1 MELNEIYEIGMNTH
15 KIYDK
20 SIEDY
25 DFEEELASTEMLNT
39 LEDLYSMEV
48 MEKIHQKNTSDLLKM
63 CNRISNDFANR
74 IGNKSV
80 SKSIENYCQRY
91 SMEAENDQ
99 QNNNTQPNN
108 QNTPDN
114 NTNNQPNQNNNNPNN
129 QQDDNNKEGFMKR
142 MVEILKKLGNAIVNF
157 VQTIFK
163 KIQDFLFDHF
173 NKTPPKDVSTDAIRK
188 VLPKD
193 EKLLFIIKTS
203 DNFGNIGKEEE
214 GVVVKFIEFVTQN
227 KEHPE
232 KIKDSDLYKQ
242 FIGVANKLYG
252 NLDEKISDE
261 KVVQILDKFTGN
273 KLGSIKES
281 GVIEFASK
289 ASNLTN
295 ASETIK
301 KAKELIN
308 STQNINRKM
317 PVIINVGGVIKP
329 ELKETLN
336 YFKEV
341 LKFIQNDLRCINEYI
356 KAFRNSYRLNVEAQK
371 AMNDNNSNNNENQTN
386 NTEQQN
392 NEKKIKNV

>member
-1 MELNEIYEIGMNTH
+1 MELNEIYGLGINTH
-15 KIYDK
+15 KIHDK

-25 DFEEELASTEMLNT
+25 DFEEELASTEMLNA

-74 IGNKSV
+74 IDNENV
-80 SKSIENYCQRY
+80 SKSIESYCQRY

-99 QNNNTQPNN
+99 QNNTQ
-108 QNTPDN
+108 QNAQNN
-114 NTNNQPNQNNNNPNN
+114 NTNNQPNQNSNNPNN
-129 QQDDNNKEGFMKR
+129 QQNDNKKQEFMKK
-142 MVEILKKLGNAIVNF
+142 MIEILKKLGNAIVNF

-173 NKTPPKDVSTDAIRK
+173 NKIPPKDVSTDAIRK

-193 EKLLFIIKTS
+193 EKLLFIIKNAG
-203 DNFGNIGKEEE
+203 NFGSIG
-214 GVVVKFIEFVTQN
+214 GIDVIVKFTDFASQN

-261 KVVQILDKFTGN
+261 KVIQILDKFTGN

-289 ASNLTN
+289 ASNLAN

-301 KAKELIN
+301 KEKELVN
-308 STQNINRKM
+308 SIQNINRKM
-317 PVIINVGGVIKP
+317 SVIVNVGGIIKP
-329 ELKETLN
+329 ETKETLN
-336 YFKEV
+336 SFKEV
-341 LKFIQNDLRCINEYI
+341 LKFVQNDLRCINEYI

-371 AMNDNNSNNNENQTN
+371 AMNNNSNNNENQNN
-386 NTEQQN
+386 NTEQTPIEN
-392 NEKKIKNV
+392 K

>member
-1 MELNEIYEIGMNTH
+1 MELNEIYGLGINTH
-15 KIYDK
+15 KIHDK

-25 DFEEELASTEMLNT
+25 DFEEELASTEILNT

-63 CNRISNDFANR
+63 CNRISNDFANK
-74 IGNKSV
+74 IGNESV
-80 SKSIENYCQRY
+80 SKSIERYCQKY

-99 QNNNTQPNN
+99 QNNTQQNTQN
-108 QNTPDN
+108 N

-129 QQDDNNKEGFMKR
+129 QQNDNKKQEFMKK

-193 EKLLFIIKTS
+193 EKILFIIKNS
-203 DNFGNIGKEEE
+203 GNFSSIGKEEE
-214 GVVVKFIEFVTQN
+214 GVVAKFIDFITQN

-232 KIKDSDLYKQ
+232 KIKDSDSYKQ

-281 GVIEFASK
+281 GIIEFASK

-301 KAKELIN
+301 KTKELVN

-317 PVIINVGGVIKP
+317 SVIINVGGVIKP

-336 YFKEV
+336 YFKET
-341 LKFIQNDLRCINEYI
+341 LKFVQNDLRCINEYI

-371 AMNDNNSNNNENQTN
+371 AMNDNSNNNENQNN
-386 NTEQQN
+386 NTKQTPIEN
-392 NEKKIKNV
+392 K

>member
-1 MELNEIYEIGMNTH
+1 MELNEIYGLGINTH
-15 KIYDK
+15 KIYNK

-74 IGNKSV
+74 IGNESI
-80 SKSIENYCQRY
+80 SKSIESYCQKY

-99 QNNNTQPNN
+99 QNNTQPNN
-108 QNTPDN
+108 NTPN
-114 NTNNQPNQNNNNPNN
+114 NTNNQPNQNSNNPNN
-129 QQDDNNKEGFMKR
+129 QQNDNKKQEFMKK

-173 NKTPPKDVSTDAIRK
+173 NKTPPKDVSTNAIRK

-193 EKLLFIIKTS
+193 EKLLFIIKNS
-203 DNFGNIGKEEE
+203 GGFRDIGVIDEVSKFAEFGA
-214 GVVVKFIEFVTQN
+214 QN
-227 KEHPE
+227 KDHPE
-232 KIKDSDLYKQ
+232 KIKDSNEYKA
-242 FIGVANKLYG
+242 FLAKANKLFG

-261 KVVQILDKFTGN
+261 KVIQILDKFTGN
-273 KLGSIKES
+273 KLGTIKDS

-289 ASNLTN
+289 ASNLEN

-301 KAKELIN
+301 KHKELVNGCTKIN
-308 STQNINRKM
+308 KIM
-317 PVIINVGGVIKP
+317 GVVINVGGAVHKDQ
-329 ELKETLN
+329 KETLN
-336 YFKEV
+336 CFKDV
-341 LKFIQNDLRCINEYI
+341 CKYIQNDLRCINEYI

-371 AMNDNNSNNNENQTN
+371 AMNNNSNNNENPN
-386 NTEQQN
+386 A
-392 NEKKIKNV
+392 NEEKPIENK

>member
-1 MELNEIYEIGMNTH
+1 MKLNEIYGLGINTH
-15 KIYDK
+15 EIHDK

-39 LEDLYSMEV
+39 LEDLYSIEV

-63 CNRISNDFANR
+63 CNRISSDFANK
-74 IGNKSV
+74 ISNETV
-80 SKSIENYCQRY
+80 SKSIESYCQRY

-99 QNNNTQPNN
+99 QNNTQ
-108 QNTPDN
+108 QNTPN
-114 NTNNQPNQNNNNPNN
+114 NTNNQLNQNSNNPNN
-129 QQDDNNKEGFMKR
+129 QQNDNKKQEFMKK
-142 MVEILKKLGNAIVNF
+142 MVEILKKLGNTIVNF

-173 NKTPPKDVSTDAIRK
+173 NKIPPKDVSTDFIRK

-193 EKLLFIIKTS
+193 EKLLFIVKNS
-203 DNFGNIGKEEE
+203 GNFGSIGKEEE
-214 GVVVKFIEFVTQN
+214 SVVAKFIDFVTQN

-273 KLGSIKES
+273 KLGTIKES

-289 ASNLTN
+289 ADNLTN

-301 KAKELIN
+301 KSKELVN

-317 PVIINVGGVIKP
+317 SVIINVGGVIKP

-336 YFKEV
+336 YFKEI
-341 LKFIQNDLRCINEYI
+341 LKFVQNDLRCINEYI

-371 AMNDNNSNNNENQTN
+371 AMNNNSNNNENQNTN
-386 NTEQQN
+386 E
-392 NEKKIKNV
+392 EKPIENK

>member
-1 MELNEIYEIGMNTH
+1 MELNEIYGLGINTH
-15 KIYDK
+15 KIHDK

-25 DFEEELASTEMLNT
+25 DFEEELASTEMLNA

-74 IGNKSV
+74 IDNENV
-80 SKSIENYCQRY
+80 SKSIESYCQRY

-99 QNNNTQPNN
+99 QNNTQQNTQN
-108 QNTPDN
+108 N
-114 NTNNQPNQNNNNPNN
+114 NTNQNSNNPNN
-129 QQDDNNKEGFMKR
+129 QQNDNKKQEFMKK
-142 MVEILKKLGNAIVNF
+142 MIEILKKLGNAIVNF

-173 NKTPPKDVSTDAIRK
+173 NKIPPKDVSTDAIRK

-193 EKLLFIIKTS
+193 EKLLFIIKNS
-203 DNFGNIGKEEE
+203 GNFGSISKEEE

-232 KIKDSDLYKQ
+232 KIKDSDSYKQ

-252 NLDEKISDE
+252 NLNEKISDE
-261 KVVQILDKFTGN
+261 KVIQILDKFTGN

-289 ASNLTN
+289 AGNLTN

-301 KAKELIN
+301 KAKELVN

-317 PVIINVGGVIKP
+317 SVIINVGGVIKP
-329 ELKETLN
+329 KLKETLN
-336 YFKEV
+336 YFKEI
-341 LKFIQNDLRCINEYI
+341 LKFVQNDLRCINEYI

-371 AMNDNNSNNNENQTN
+371 AMNDNSNNQSDQNN
-386 NTEQQN
+386 NTEQTPIEN
-392 NEKKIKNV
+392 K

>member
-1 MELNEIYEIGMNTH
+1 MELNEIYGLGINTH
-15 KIYDK
+15 KIHDK

-63 CNRISNDFANR
+63 CNRISNDFANK
-74 IGNKSV
+74 INNESV
-80 SKSIENYCQRY
+80 SKSIESYCQKY

-99 QNNNTQPNN
+99 QNNTQQNTQN
-108 QNTPDN
+108 N
-114 NTNNQPNQNNNNPNN
+114 NTNNNTNDQPNQNSNNPNN
-129 QQDDNNKEGFMKR
+129 QQNDNKKQEFMKK

-193 EKLLFIIKTS
+193 EKLLFIIKNS
-203 DNFGNIGKEEE
+203 GNFGSIGKEEE
-214 GVVVKFIEFVTQN
+214 GVVAKFIDFVTQN

-242 FIGVANKLYG
+242 FIGIANKLYES
-252 NLDEKISDE
+252 LDEKISDE
-261 KVVQILDKFTGN
+261 KVIQILDKFTGN
-273 KLGSIKES
+273 KLGTIKES

-289 ASNLTN
+289 ADNLTN

-301 KAKELIN
+301 KAKELVN

-317 PVIINVGGVIKP
+317 SVIINVGGIIKP
-329 ELKETLN
+329 KLKETLN
-336 YFKEV
+336 YFKEI
-341 LKFIQNDLRCINEYI
+341 LKFVQNDLRCINEYI

-371 AMNDNNSNNNENQTN
+371 AMNDNSNNQPNQNN
-386 NTEQQN
+386 NTEQTPIEN
-392 NEKKIKNV
+392 K

>member
-1 MELNEIYEIGMNTH
+1 MELNEIYGLGINTH
-15 KIYDK
+15 EIHDK

-74 IGNKSV
+74 IGNETI
-80 SKSIENYCQRY
+80 SKSIESYCQRY

-108 QNTPDN
+108 Q
-114 NTNNQPNQNNNNPNN
+114 PNQNNNNPNN
-129 QQDDNNKEGFMKR
+129 QQNDNNKEGFMKR
-142 MVEILKKLGNAIVNF
+142 MVEILKKLGNAIVSF

-193 EKLLFIIKTS
+193 EKLLFIIKDS
-203 DNFGNIGKEEE
+203 GNFGNIGKEEK

-261 KVVQILDKFTGN
+261 KVIQILDKFTGN
-273 KLGSIKES
+273 KLGTIKES

-289 ASNLTN
+289 AGNLTN

-301 KAKELIN
+301 KTKELVN

-317 PVIINVGGVIKP
+317 SVIINVGRVIKP
-329 ELKETLN
+329 ELKEALN
-336 YFKEV
+336 HFKEI
-341 LKFIQNDLRCINEYI
+341 LKFVQNDLRCINEYI

-371 AMNDNNSNNNENQTN
+371 AMNDNSNNNENQNN
-386 NTEQQN
+386 NTEQKPIENQ
-392 NEKKIKNV
+392 

>member
-1 MELNEIYEIGMNTH
+1 MELNEIYGLGINTH
-15 KIYDK
+15 KIYNK

-63 CNRISNDFANR
+63 CNRISNDFANK
-74 IGNKSV
+74 ISNESV
-80 SKSIENYCQRY
+80 SKSIESYCQKY

-99 QNNNTQPNN
+99 QNN
-108 QNTPDN
+108 TPN
-114 NTNNQPNQNNNNPNN
+114 NTNNQPNQNSNNPNN
-129 QQDDNNKEGFMKR
+129 QQNDNKKQEFMKK

-193 EKLLFIIKTS
+193 EKLLFIIKNSGTFNS
-203 DNFGNIGKEEE
+203 IGKEES
-214 GVVVKFIEFVTQN
+214 GVVAKFIDFATQN

-289 ASNLTN
+289 AGNLTN

-317 PVIINVGGVIKP
+317 SVIINVGGVIKP

-336 YFKEV
+336 CFKDV
-341 LKFIQNDLRCINEYI
+341 CKYIQNDLRCINEYI

-371 AMNDNNSNNNENQTN
+371 AMNNNSNNNENPN
-386 NTEQQN
+386 A
-392 NEKKIKNV
+392 NEEKPIENK

>member
-1 MELNEIYEIGMNTH
+1 MELNEIYGLGINTH
-15 KIYDK
+15 KIYNK

-74 IGNKSV
+74 IGNESI
-80 SKSIENYCQRY
+80 SKSIESYCQKY

-99 QNNNTQPNN
+99 QNNTQPNN
-108 QNTPDN
+108 NTPN
-114 NTNNQPNQNNNNPNN
+114 NTNNQPNQNSNNPNN
-129 QQDDNNKEGFMKR
+129 QQNDNKKQEFMKK

-193 EKLLFIIKTS
+193 EKLLFIIKNS
-203 DNFGNIGKEEE
+203 GGLRDIGVIDEVSKFAEFGA
-214 GVVVKFIEFVTQN
+214 QN
-227 KEHPE
+227 KDHPE
-232 KIKDSDLYKQ
+232 KIKDSNEYKA
-242 FIGVANKLYG
+242 FLAKANKLFG

-261 KVVQILDKFTGN
+261 KVIQILDKFTGN
-273 KLGSIKES
+273 KLGTIKDS

-289 ASNLTN
+289 ASNLAN

-301 KAKELIN
+301 KHKELVNGCTKIN
-308 STQNINRKM
+308 KIM
-317 PVIINVGGVIKP
+317 GVVINVGGAVHKDQ
-329 ELKETLN
+329 KETLN
-336 YFKEV
+336 CFKDV
-341 LKFIQNDLRCINEYI
+341 CKYIQNDLRCINEYI

-371 AMNDNNSNNNENQTN
+371 AMNNNSNNNENPN
-386 NTEQQN
+386 A
-392 NEKKIKNV
+392 NEEKPIENK

>member
-20 SIEDY
+20 SVEDY
-25 DFEEELASTEMLNT
+25 DFEEELASTEMLNS
-39 LEDLYSMEV
+39 LEDLYSIEV

-63 CNRISNDFANR
+63 CNRISSDFANK
-74 IGNKSV
+74 ISNETV
-80 SKSIENYCQRY
+80 SKSIESYCQKY

-99 QNNNTQPNN
+99 QNNQNTQN
-108 QNTPDN
+108 D
-114 NTNNQPNQNNNNPNN
+114 NTNNQPNQNSNNPNN
-129 QQDDNNKEGFMKR
+129 QQNDNKKQEFMKK
-142 MVEILKKLGNAIVNF
+142 MVEILKKLGNTIVNF

-193 EKLLFIIKTS
+193 EKLLFIIKNAG
-203 DNFGNIGKEEE
+203 NFGNIGKEEE
-214 GVVVKFIEFVTQN
+214 GVVVKFIDFVTQN
-227 KEHPE
+227 REHPE

-252 NLDEKISDE
+252 NLDEKLSDE
-261 KVVQILDKFTGN
+261 KVIQILDKFTGN
-273 KLGSIKES
+273 KLGTIKDS

-289 ASNLTN
+289 AGNLIN

-301 KAKELIN
+301 KTKELVN

-317 PVIINVGGVIKP
+317 SVITNVGGVIKP
-329 ELKETLN
+329 ELKEALN
-336 YFKEV
+336 YFKEI
-341 LKFIQNDLRCINEYI
+341 LKFVQNDLRCINEYI

-371 AMNDNNSNNNENQTN
+371 AMNDNSNNNENPN
-386 NTEQQN
+386 V
-392 NEKKIKNV
+392 NEEKPIENK

>member
-1 MELNEIYEIGMNTH
+1 MELNEIYGLGINTH
-15 KIYDK
+15 KIHDK

-25 DFEEELASTEMLNT
+25 DFEEELASTEMLNA

-74 IGNKSV
+74 IDNENV
-80 SKSIENYCQRY
+80 SKSIESYCQRY

-99 QNNNTQPNN
+99 QNNTQ
-108 QNTPDN
+108 QNAQNN
-114 NTNNQPNQNNNNPNN
+114 NTNQNSNNPNN
-129 QQDDNNKEGFMKR
+129 QQNDNKKQEFMKK
-142 MVEILKKLGNAIVNF
+142 MIEILKKLGNAIVNF

-173 NKTPPKDVSTDAIRK
+173 NKIPPKDVSTDAIKK

-193 EKLLFIIKTS
+193 EKLLFIIKNAG
-203 DNFGNIGKEEE
+203 NFGSIGKEEE
-214 GVVVKFIEFVTQN
+214 GVVAKFIEFVAQN

-232 KIKDSDLYKQ
+232 KIKDSDSYKQ

-261 KVVQILDKFTGN
+261 KVIQILDKFTGN

-289 ASNLTN
+289 AGNLTN

-301 KAKELIN
+301 KAKELVN

-317 PVIINVGGVIKP
+317 SVIINVGGVIKP
-329 ELKETLN
+329 KLKETLN
-336 YFKEV
+336 YFKEI
-341 LKFIQNDLRCINEYI
+341 LKFVQNDLRCINEYI

-371 AMNDNNSNNNENQTN
+371 AMNDNSNNQSDQNN
-386 NTEQQN
+386 NTEQTPIEN
-392 NEKKIKNV
+392 K

>member
-1 MELNEIYEIGMNTH
+1 MELNEIYGLGINTH
-15 KIYDK
+15 KIYNK

-63 CNRISNDFANR
+63 CNRISNDFANK
-74 IGNKSV
+74 ISNESV
-80 SKSIENYCQRY
+80 SKSIESYCKRY

-99 QNNNTQPNN
+99 QNNTQ
-108 QNTPDN
+108 QNTPN
-114 NTNNQPNQNNNNPNN
+114 NTNNQPNQNSNNPNN
-129 QQDDNNKEGFMKR
+129 QQNDNKKQEFMKK
-142 MVEILKKLGNAIVNF
+142 MVEILKKLGNTIVNF

-173 NKTPPKDVSTDAIRK
+173 NKIPPKDVSTDFIRK

-193 EKLLFIIKTS
+193 EKLLFIVKNS
-203 DNFGNIGKEEE
+203 GNFGSIGKEEE
-214 GVVVKFIEFVTQN
+214 GIVVKFIEFVTQN

-252 NLDEKISDE
+252 NLDERISDE
-261 KVVQILDKFTGN
+261 KVIQILDKFTGN
-273 KLGSIKES
+273 KLGTIKDS

-289 ASNLTN
+289 AGNLTN

-301 KAKELIN
+301 KAKELVN

-317 PVIINVGGVIKP
+317 SVITNVGGVIKP

-336 YFKEV
+336 YFKEI
-341 LKFIQNDLRCINEYI
+341 LKFVQNDLRCINEYI
-356 KAFRNSYRLNVEAQK
+356 KAFRNSYRLNIEAQK
-371 AMNDNNSNNNENQTN
+371 AMNNNSNNNENPN
-386 NTEQQN
+386 A
-392 NEKKIKNV
+392 NEEKPIENK

>member
-1 MELNEIYEIGMNTH
+1 MELNEIYKIGMNTH

-25 DFEEELASTEMLNT
+25 DFEEELASTEMLNS

-74 IGNKSV
+74 IGNESI
-80 SKSIENYCQRY
+80 SKSIESYCQKY

-99 QNNNTQPNN
+99 QNNTQPNN
-108 QNTPDN
+108 NTPN
-114 NTNNQPNQNNNNPNN
+114 NTNNQPNQNSNNPNN
-129 QQDDNNKEGFMKR
+129 QQNDNKKQEFMKK

-157 VQTIFK
+157 VQTICK

-193 EKLLFIIKTS
+193 EKLLFIIKNS
-203 DNFGNIGKEEE
+203 GGLRDIGVIDEVSKFAEFGA
-214 GVVVKFIEFVTQN
+214 QN
-227 KEHPE
+227 KDHPE
-232 KIKDSDLYKQ
+232 KIKDSNEYKA
-242 FIGVANKLYG
+242 FLAKANKLFG

-261 KVVQILDKFTGN
+261 KVIQILDKFTGN
-273 KLGSIKES
+273 KLGTIKDS

-289 ASNLTN
+289 ASNLEN

-301 KAKELIN
+301 KHKELVNGCTKIN
-308 STQNINRKM
+308 KIM
-317 PVIINVGGVIKP
+317 GVVINVGGVVHKDQ
-329 ELKETLN
+329 KETLN
-336 YFKEV
+336 CFKDV
-341 LKFIQNDLRCINEYI
+341 CKYIQNDLRCINEYI

-371 AMNDNNSNNNENQTN
+371 AMNNNSNNNKN
-386 NTEQQN
+386 QN
-392 NEKKIKNV
+392 NNKEQTPIENK

>member
-1 MELNEIYEIGMNTH
+1 MELNEIYGLGINTH
-15 KIYDK
+15 KIYNK

-74 IGNKSV
+74 IGNESI
-80 SKSIENYCQRY
+80 SKSIESYCQKY

-99 QNNNTQPNN
+99 QNNTQPNN
-108 QNTPDN
+108 NTPN
-114 NTNNQPNQNNNNPNN
+114 NTNNQPNQNSNNPNN
-129 QQDDNNKEGFMKR
+129 QQNDNKKQEFMKK

-193 EKLLFIIKTS
+193 EKLLFIIKNS
-203 DNFGNIGKEEE
+203 GGLRDIGVIDEVSKFAEFGA
-214 GVVVKFIEFVTQN
+214 QN
-227 KEHPE
+227 KDHPE
-232 KIKDSDLYKQ
+232 KIKDSNEYKA
-242 FIGVANKLYG
+242 FLAKANKLFG

-261 KVVQILDKFTGN
+261 KVIQILDKFTGN
-273 KLGSIKES
+273 KLGTIKDS

-289 ASNLTN
+289 ASNLAN

-301 KAKELIN
+301 KHKNLVN
-308 STQNINRKM
+308 DCTKINRM
-317 PVIINVGGVIKP
+317 MGTVINVGGVVHKDQ
-329 ELKETLN
+329 KETLN
-336 YFKEV
+336 CFKDV
-341 LKFIQNDLRCINEYI
+341 CKYIQNDLRCINEYI

-371 AMNDNNSNNNENQTN
+371 AMNNNSNNNENPN
-386 NTEQQN
+386 A
-392 NEKKIKNV
+392 NEEKPIENK

>member
-25 DFEEELASTEMLNT
+25 DFEEELASTEMLNS

-63 CNRISNDFANR
+63 CNRISNDFANK
-74 IGNKSV
+74 ISNESV
-80 SKSIENYCQRY
+80 SKSIESYCQRY

-99 QNNNTQPNN
+99 QNQNDNSQQNN
-108 QNTPDN
+108 QNTQND

-129 QQDDNNKEGFMKR
+129 QQNDNNKEGFMKK

-193 EKLLFIIKTS
+193 EKLLFIIKNS
-203 DNFGNIGKEEE
+203 GNFGSIGKEEE
-214 GVVVKFIEFVTQN
+214 GVVARFIDFVTQN

-242 FIGVANKLYG
+242 FIGIANKLYG

-261 KVVQILDKFTGN
+261 KVIQILDKFTGN
-273 KLGSIKES
+273 KLGTIKES

-289 ASNLTN
+289 ADNLTN

-301 KAKELIN
+301 KAKEMVN

-317 PVIINVGGVIKP
+317 SVIINVGGVIKP

-336 YFKEV
+336 YFKEI
-341 LKFIQNDLRCINEYI
+341 LKFVQNDLRCINEYI

-371 AMNDNNSNNNENQTN
+371 AMNDNSNNNENPNN
-386 NTEQQN
+386 NTEQN
-392 NEKKIKNV
+392 DEKNKNV

>member
-1 MELNEIYEIGMNTH
+1 MELNEIYKIGMNTH

-25 DFEEELASTEMLNT
+25 DFEEELASTEMLNS

-74 IGNKSV
+74 IGNESI
-80 SKSIENYCQRY
+80 SKSIESYCQKY

-99 QNNNTQPNN
+99 QNNTQPNN
-108 QNTPDN
+108 NTPN
-114 NTNNQPNQNNNNPNN
+114 NTNNQPNQNSNNPNN
-129 QQDDNNKEGFMKR
+129 QQNDNKKQEFMKK

-173 NKTPPKDVSTDAIRK
+173 NKTPPKDVSTNAIRK

-193 EKLLFIIKTS
+193 EKLLFIIKNSGAFRDIGTIDEVS
-203 DNFGNIGKEEE
+203 KFAEFGA
-214 GVVVKFIEFVTQN
+214 QN
-227 KEHPE
+227 KDHPE
-232 KIKDSDLYKQ
+232 KIKDSNEYKA
-242 FIGVANKLYG
+242 FLAKANKLFG

-261 KVVQILDKFTGN
+261 KVIQILDKFTGN
-273 KLGSIKES
+273 KLGTIKDS
-281 GVIEFASK
+281 GIIEFASK
-289 ASNLTN
+289 ASNLEN

-301 KAKELIN
+301 KHKELVNGCTKIN
-308 STQNINRKM
+308 KIM
-317 PVIINVGGVIKP
+317 GVVINVGGAVHKDQ
-329 ELKETLN
+329 KETLN
-336 YFKEV
+336 CFKDV
-341 LKFIQNDLRCINEYI
+341 CKYIQNDLRCINEYI

-371 AMNDNNSNNNENQTN
+371 AMNNNSNNNENPN
-386 NTEQQN
+386 A
-392 NEKKIKNV
+392 NEEKPIENK

>member
-1 MELNEIYEIGMNTH
+1 MELNEIYGLGINTH
-15 KIYDK
+15 KIHDK

-25 DFEEELASTEMLNT
+25 DFEEELASTEMLNA

-63 CNRISNDFANR
+63 CNRISNDFVNR
-74 IGNKSV
+74 IDNENV
-80 SKSIENYCQRY
+80 SKSIESYCQRY

-99 QNNNTQPNN
+99 QNNTQ
-108 QNTPDN
+108 QNAQNN
-114 NTNNQPNQNNNNPNN
+114 NTNNQPNQNSNNPNN
-129 QQDDNNKEGFMKR
+129 QQNDNKKQEFMKK
-142 MVEILKKLGNAIVNF
+142 MIEILKKLGNAIVNF

-173 NKTPPKDVSTDAIRK
+173 NKIPPKDVSTDAIKK

-193 EKLLFIIKTS
+193 EKLLFIIKNAG
-203 DNFGNIGKEEE
+203 NFGSIGKEEE
-214 GVVVKFIEFVTQN
+214 GVVSKFIEFVTQN

-232 KIKDSDLYKQ
+232 KIKDSDSYKQ

-261 KVVQILDKFTGN
+261 KVIQILDKFTGN

-289 ASNLTN
+289 AGNLTN

-301 KAKELIN
+301 KAKELVN

-317 PVIINVGGVIKP
+317 SVIINFGGVIKP
-329 ELKETLN
+329 KLKETLN
-336 YFKEV
+336 YFKEI
-341 LKFIQNDLRCINEYI
+341 LKFVQNDLRCINEYI

-371 AMNDNNSNNNENQTN
+371 AMNDNSNNQSDQNN
-386 NTEQQN
+386 NTEQTPIEN
-392 NEKKIKNV
+392 K

>member
-1 MELNEIYEIGMNTH
+1 MGLNEIYKIGLNTH

-20 SIEDY
+20 SVENY
-25 DFEEELASTEMLNT
+25 DFEEELASTEMLKS

-63 CNRISNDFANR
+63 CNRISNDFANK
-74 IGNKSV
+74 IGNESI
-80 SKSIENYCQRY
+80 SKSIESYCQKY

-99 QNNNTQPNN
+99 QNNTQPNN
-108 QNTPDN
+108 NTPN
-114 NTNNQPNQNNNNPNN
+114 NTNNQPNQNSNNPNN
-129 QQDDNNKEGFMKR
+129 QQNDNKKQEFMKK

-193 EKLLFIIKTS
+193 EKLLFIIKNS
-203 DNFGNIGKEEE
+203 GGLRDIGVIDEVSKFAEFGA
-214 GVVVKFIEFVTQN
+214 QN
-227 KEHPE
+227 KDHPE
-232 KIKDSDLYKQ
+232 KIKDSNEYKA
-242 FIGVANKLYG
+242 FLTKANKLFG

-261 KVVQILDKFTGN
+261 KVIQILDKFTGN
-273 KLGSIKES
+273 KLGTIKDS

-289 ASNLTN
+289 ASNLAN

-301 KAKELIN
+301 KHKNLVN
-308 STQNINRKM
+308 DCTKINRM
-317 PVIINVGGVIKP
+317 MGTVINVGGVVHKDQ
-329 ELKETLN
+329 KETLN
-336 YFKEV
+336 CFKDV
-341 LKFIQNDLRCINEYI
+341 CKYMQNDLRCINEYI

-371 AMNDNNSNNNENQTN
+371 AMNNNSNNNKN
-386 NTEQQN
+386 QN
-392 NEKKIKNV
+392 NNKEQRPIENK

>member
-1 MELNEIYEIGMNTH
+1 MELNEIYGLGINTH
-15 KIYDK
+15 KIYNK

-63 CNRISNDFANR
+63 CNRISNDFANK
-74 IGNKSV
+74 ISNESV
-80 SKSIENYCQRY
+80 SKSIESYCQKY

-99 QNNNTQPNN
+99 QNNTQ
-108 QNTPDN
+108 QNTPN
-114 NTNNQPNQNNNNPNN
+114 NTNNQPNQNSNNPNN
-129 QQDDNNKEGFMKR
+129 QQNDNKKQEFMKK

-193 EKLLFIIKTS
+193 EKLLFIIKNAG
-203 DNFGNIGKEEE
+203 NFGNIGKEEE
-214 GVVVKFIEFVTQN
+214 GVVVKFIDFVTQN

-273 KLGSIKES
+273 KLGTIKES

-301 KAKELIN
+301 KAKEMVN

-317 PVIINVGGVIKP
+317 SVITNVGGVIKP

-336 YFKEV
+336 YFKEI
-341 LKFIQNDLRCINEYI
+341 LKFVQNDLRCINEYI

-371 AMNDNNSNNNENQTN
+371 AMNNNSNNNENPNTN
-386 NTEQQN
+386 E
-392 NEKKIKNV
+392 EKPIENK

>member
-1 MELNEIYEIGMNTH
+1 MELNEIYKIGMNTH

-25 DFEEELASTEMLNT
+25 DFEEELASTEMLNS

-63 CNRISNDFANR
+63 CNRISNDFANK
-74 IGNKSV
+74 IGNENV
-80 SKSIENYCQRY
+80 SKSIESYCKRY
-91 SMEAENDQ
+91 SMEAEND
-99 QNNNTQPNN
+99 
-108 QNTPDN
+108 
-114 NTNNQPNQNNNNPNN
+114 QPNQNNNNPNN
-129 QQDDNNKEGFMKR
+129 QPNDNNKEGFIKK

-193 EKLLFIIKTS
+193 EKLLFIIKNSGTFRDIGTIDEVS
-203 DNFGNIGKEEE
+203 KFAEFGA
-214 GVVVKFIEFVTQN
+214 QN
-227 KEHPE
+227 KDHPE
-232 KIKDSDLYKQ
+232 KIKDSNEYKA
-242 FIGVANKLYG
+242 FLAKANKLFG

-261 KVVQILDKFTGN
+261 KVIQILDKFTGN
-273 KLGSIKES
+273 KLGTIKES

-289 ASNLTN
+289 ADNLTN

-301 KAKELIN
+301 KAKEMVN

-317 PVIINVGGVIKP
+317 SVIINVGGVIKP

-336 YFKEV
+336 YFKEI
-341 LKFIQNDLRCINEYI
+341 LKFVQNDLRCINEYI

-371 AMNDNNSNNNENQTN
+371 AMNDNSNNNENPNN
-386 NTEQQN
+386 NTEQN
-392 NEKKIKNV
+392 DEKNKNV

>member
-1 MELNEIYEIGMNTH
+1 MELNEIYKIGMNTH

-25 DFEEELASTEMLNT
+25 DFEEELASTEMLNS

-63 CNRISNDFANR
+63 CNRISNDLANR
-74 IGNKSV
+74 IGNETI
-80 SKSIENYCQRY
+80 SKSIESYCQRY
-91 SMEAENDQ
+91 SMEAENDLQ
-99 QNNNTQPNN
+99 NNTQPNN
-108 QNTPDN
+108 NNTPN
-114 NTNNQPNQNNNNPNN
+114 NTNNQPNQNSNNPNN
-129 QQDDNNKEGFMKR
+129 QQNDNKKQEFMKK

-193 EKLLFIIKTS
+193 EKLLFIIKNSGAFRDIGTI
-203 DNFGNIGKEEE
+203 DEVTKFAEFGA
-214 GVVVKFIEFVTQN
+214 QN
-227 KEHPE
+227 KDHPE
-232 KIKDSDLYKQ
+232 KIKDSNEYKA
-242 FIGVANKLYG
+242 FLAKANKLFG

-261 KVVQILDKFTGN
+261 KVIQILDKFTGN
-273 KLGSIKES
+273 KLGTIKDS

-289 ASNLTN
+289 ASNLAN

-301 KAKELIN
+301 KHKDLVNGCTKIN
-308 STQNINRKM
+308 KIM
-317 PVIINVGGVIKP
+317 GVVINVGGAVHKDQ
-329 ELKETLN
+329 KETLN
-336 YFKEV
+336 CFKDV
-341 LKFIQNDLRCINEYI
+341 CKYMQNDLRCINEYI

-371 AMNDNNSNNNENQTN
+371 AMNNNSNNNENPN
-386 NTEQQN
+386 A
-392 NEKKIKNV
+392 NEEKPIENK

>member
-1 MELNEIYEIGMNTH
+1 MEFNEIYGLGINTH
-15 KIYDK
+15 KIHDK

-25 DFEEELASTEMLNT
+25 DFEEELASTEMLNS

-63 CNRISNDFANR
+63 CNRISNDFANK
-74 IGNKSV
+74 IGNESV
-80 SKSIENYCQRY
+80 SKSIESYCQRY

-99 QNNNTQPNN
+99 QNNTQ
-108 QNTPDN
+108 QNTPN
-114 NTNNQPNQNNNNPNN
+114 NNINNQPNQNSNNPNN
-129 QQDDNNKEGFMKR
+129 QQNDNKKQEFMKK

-173 NKTPPKDVSTDAIRK
+173 NKIPPKDISTDAIRK

-193 EKLLFIIKTS
+193 EKLLFIIKNS
-203 DNFGNIGKEEE
+203 GNFGSIG
-214 GVVVKFIEFVTQN
+214 GIDVIVKFTDFASQN

-261 KVVQILDKFTGN
+261 KVIQILDKFTGN

-289 ASNLTN
+289 ASNLAN

-301 KAKELIN
+301 KEKELVN
-308 STQNINRKM
+308 SIQNINRKM
-317 PVIINVGGVIKP
+317 SVIVNVGGIIKP
-329 ELKETLN
+329 ETKETLN
-336 YFKEV
+336 CFKEV
-341 LKFIQNDLRCINEYI
+341 LKFVQNDLRCINEYI

-371 AMNDNNSNNNENQTN
+371 AMNNNSNNNENQNN
-386 NTEQQN
+386 NTEQTPIEN
-392 NEKKIKNV
+392 K

>member
-1 MELNEIYEIGMNTH
+1 MELNEIYKIGMNTH

-25 DFEEELASTEMLNT
+25 DFEEELASTEMLNS

-63 CNRISNDFANR
+63 CNRISNDFANK
-74 IGNKSV
+74 IGNESV
-80 SKSIENYCQRY
+80 SKSIESYCQRY
-91 SMEAENDQ
+91 SMEAENDLQ
-99 QNNNTQPNN
+99 NNTQPNN
-108 QNTPDN
+108 NNTPN
-114 NTNNQPNQNNNNPNN
+114 NTNNQPNQNSNNPNN
-129 QQDDNNKEGFMKR
+129 QQNDNKKQEFMKK

-193 EKLLFIIKTS
+193 EKLLFIIKNSGAFRDIGTI
-203 DNFGNIGKEEE
+203 DEVTKFAEFGA
-214 GVVVKFIEFVTQN
+214 QN
-227 KEHPE
+227 KDHPE
-232 KIKDSDLYKQ
+232 KIKDSNEYKA
-242 FIGVANKLYG
+242 FLAKANKLFG

-261 KVVQILDKFTGN
+261 KVIQILDKFTGN
-273 KLGSIKES
+273 KLGTIKDS

-289 ASNLTN
+289 ASNLAN

-301 KAKELIN
+301 KHKDLVNGCTKIN
-308 STQNINRKM
+308 KIM
-317 PVIINVGGVIKP
+317 GVVINVGGAVHKDQ
-329 ELKETLN
+329 KETLN
-336 YFKEV
+336 CFKDV
-341 LKFIQNDLRCINEYI
+341 CKYMQNDLRCINEYI

-371 AMNDNNSNNNENQTN
+371 AMNNNSNNNENPN
-386 NTEQQN
+386 A
-392 NEKKIKNV
+392 NEEKPIENK

>member
-1 MELNEIYEIGMNTH
+1 MELNEIYGLGINTH
-15 KIYDK
+15 KIYNK

-63 CNRISNDFANR
+63 CNRISNDFANK
-74 IGNKSV
+74 ISNESV
-80 SKSIENYCQRY
+80 SKSIESYCQKY

-99 QNNNTQPNN
+99 QNNTQP
-108 QNTPDN
+108 N
-114 NTNNQPNQNNNNPNN
+114 NTNNQPNQNSNNPNN
-129 QQDDNNKEGFMKR
+129 QQNDNNKEGFMKR

-163 KIQDFLFDHF
+163 KIQDFLFDRF

-193 EKLLFIIKTS
+193 EKLLFIIKDS
-203 DNFGNIGKEEE
+203 GNFGNIGKEEK

-261 KVVQILDKFTGN
+261 KVIQILDKFTGN
-273 KLGSIKES
+273 KLGTIKES

-289 ASNLTN
+289 AGNLTN

-301 KAKELIN
+301 KTKELVN

-317 PVIINVGGVIKP
+317 SVIINVGGVIKP
-329 ELKETLN
+329 ELKEALN
-336 YFKEV
+336 YFKEI
-341 LKFIQNDLRCINEYI
+341 LKFVQNDLRCINEYI

-371 AMNDNNSNNNENQTN
+371 AMNDNSNNNENQNN
-386 NTEQQN
+386 NTEQKPIENQ
-392 NEKKIKNV
+392 

>member
-1 MELNEIYEIGMNTH
+1 MELNEIYGLGINTH
-15 KIYDK
+15 EIHDK

-63 CNRISNDFANR
+63 CNRISNDFANK
-74 IGNKSV
+74 ISNETI
-80 SKSIENYCQRY
+80 SKSIESYCQRY

-99 QNNNTQPNN
+99 QNNTQ
-108 QNTPDN
+108 QNTPN
-114 NTNNQPNQNNNNPNN
+114 NTNNQPNQNSNNPNN
-129 QQDDNNKEGFMKR
+129 QQNDNKKQEFMKK

-173 NKTPPKDVSTDAIRK
+173 NKIPPKDVSTDSIRK

-193 EKLLFIIKTS
+193 EKLLFIIKNSGTFDS
-203 DNFGNIGKEEE
+203 IGKEEKS
-214 GVVVKFIEFVTQN
+214 GVVAKFIDFVTQN

-273 KLGSIKES
+273 KLGTIKES

-289 ASNLTN
+289 AGNLTN

-301 KAKELIN
+301 KAKELVN

-317 PVIINVGGVIKP
+317 SVIINVGGVIKP

-336 YFKEV
+336 YFKEI
-341 LKFIQNDLRCINEYI
+341 LKFVQNDLRCINEYI

-371 AMNDNNSNNNENQTN
+371 AMNDNSNNQPDQNN
-386 NTEQQN
+386 NTEQTPIEN
-392 NEKKIKNV
+392 K

>member
-1 MELNEIYEIGMNTH
+1 MELNEIYGLGINTH
-15 KIYDK
+15 KIHDK

-25 DFEEELASTEMLNT
+25 DFEEELASTEMLNA

-74 IGNKSV
+74 IDNENV
-80 SKSIENYCQRY
+80 SKSIESYCQRY

-99 QNNNTQPNN
+99 QNNTQ
-108 QNTPDN
+108 QNAQNN
-114 NTNNQPNQNNNNPNN
+114 NTNQNSNNLNN
-129 QQDDNNKEGFMKR
+129 QQNDNKKQEFMKK
-142 MVEILKKLGNAIVNF
+142 MIEILKKLGNAIVNF

-173 NKTPPKDVSTDAIRK
+173 NKIPPKDVSTDAIKK

-193 EKLLFIIKTS
+193 EKLLFIIKNAG
-203 DNFGNIGKEEE
+203 NFGSIGKEEE
-214 GVVVKFIEFVTQN
+214 GVVAKFIEFVTQN

-232 KIKDSDLYKQ
+232 KIKDSDSYKQ

-261 KVVQILDKFTGN
+261 KVIQILDKFTGN

-289 ASNLTN
+289 AGNLTN

-301 KAKELIN
+301 KAKELVN

-317 PVIINVGGVIKP
+317 SVIINVGGVIKP
-329 ELKETLN
+329 KLKETLN
-336 YFKEV
+336 YFKEI
-341 LKFIQNDLRCINEYI
+341 LKFVQNDLRCINEYI

-371 AMNDNNSNNNENQTN
+371 VMNDNSNNQSDQNN
-386 NTEQQN
+386 NTEQTPIEN
-392 NEKKIKNV
+392 K

>member
-1 MELNEIYEIGMNTH
+1 MELNEIYKIGMNTH

-25 DFEEELASTEMLNT
+25 DFEEELASTEMLNS

-63 CNRISNDFANR
+63 CNRISNDFANK
-74 IGNKSV
+74 IGNESV
-80 SKSIENYCQRY
+80 SKSIESYCKRY

-99 QNNNTQPNN
+99 PNQNDNTQPNN
-108 QNTPDN
+108 QNTQND

-129 QQDDNNKEGFMKR
+129 QPNDNNKEGFIKK

-193 EKLLFIIKTS
+193 EKLLFIIKNSGAFRDIGTIDEVS
-203 DNFGNIGKEEE
+203 KFAEFGA
-214 GVVVKFIEFVTQN
+214 QN
-227 KEHPE
+227 KDHPE
-232 KIKDSDLYKQ
+232 KIKDSNEYKA
-242 FIGVANKLYG
+242 FLAKANKLFG

-261 KVVQILDKFTGN
+261 KVIQILDKFTGN
-273 KLGSIKES
+273 KLGTIKDS

-289 ASNLTN
+289 ASNLEN

-301 KAKELIN
+301 KHKELVNGCTKIN
-308 STQNINRKM
+308 KIMS
-317 PVIINVGGVIKP
+317 VVINVGGAVHKDQ
-329 ELKETLN
+329 KETLN
-336 YFKEV
+336 CFKDV
-341 LKFIQNDLRCINEYI
+341 CKYMQNDLRCINEYI
-356 KAFRNSYRLNVEAQK
+356 KSFRNSYRLNVEAQK
-371 AMNDNNSNNNENQTN
+371 AMNNNSNNNKN
-386 NTEQQN
+386 QN
-392 NEKKIKNV
+392 NNKEQTPIENK

>member
-1 MELNEIYEIGMNTH
+1 MELNEIYGLGINTH
-15 KIYDK
+15 KIHDK

-63 CNRISNDFANR
+63 CNRISNDFANK
-74 IGNKSV
+74 INNESV
-80 SKSIENYCQRY
+80 SKSIESYCQKY

-99 QNNNTQPNN
+99 QNNTQQNTQN
-108 QNTPDN
+108 N
-114 NTNNQPNQNNNNPNN
+114 NTNNNTNDQPNQNSNNPNN
-129 QQDDNNKEGFMKR
+129 QQNDNKKQEFMKK

-193 EKLLFIIKTS
+193 EKLLFIIKNS
-203 DNFGNIGKEEE
+203 GNFGSIGKEEE
-214 GVVVKFIEFVTQN
+214 GVVAKFIDFVTQN

-242 FIGVANKLYG
+242 FIGIANKLYES
-252 NLDEKISDE
+252 LDEKISDE
-261 KVVQILDKFTGN
+261 KVIQILDKFTGN
-273 KLGSIKES
+273 KLGTIKES

-289 ASNLTN
+289 ADNLTN

-301 KAKELIN
+301 KAKELVN

-317 PVIINVGGVIKP
+317 SVIINVGGIIKP

-336 YFKEV
+336 YFKEI
-341 LKFIQNDLRCINEYI
+341 LKFVQNDLRCINEYI

-371 AMNDNNSNNNENQTN
+371 AMNDNSNNQPNQNN
-386 NTEQQN
+386 NTEQTPIEN
-392 NEKKIKNV
+392 K

>member
-1 MELNEIYEIGMNTH
+1 MELNEIYKIGMNTH

-25 DFEEELASTEMLNT
+25 DFEEELASTEMLNS

-63 CNRISNDFANR
+63 CNRISSDFANR
-74 IGNKSV
+74 IGDETI
-80 SKSIENYCQRY
+80 SKSIESYCQRY
-91 SMEAENDQ
+91 SMEVENDLQ
-99 QNNNTQPNN
+99 NNTQPNN
-108 QNTPDN
+108 NNTPN
-114 NTNNQPNQNNNNPNN
+114 NTNNQPNQNSNNPNN
-129 QQDDNNKEGFMKR
+129 QQNDNKKQEFMKK

-193 EKLLFIIKTS
+193 EKLLFIIKNSGAFRDIGAIDEVTKFAE
-203 DNFGNIGKEEE
+203 FGA
-214 GVVVKFIEFVTQN
+214 QN
-227 KEHPE
+227 KDHPE
-232 KIKDSDLYKQ
+232 KIKDSNEYKA
-242 FIGVANKLYG
+242 FLAKANKLFG

-261 KVVQILDKFTGN
+261 KVIQILDKFTGN
-273 KLGSIKES
+273 KLGTIKDS

-289 ASNLTN
+289 ASNLAN

-301 KAKELIN
+301 KHKDLVNGCTKIN
-308 STQNINRKM
+308 KIM
-317 PVIINVGGVIKP
+317 GVVINVGGVIHKDQ
-329 ELKETLN
+329 KETLN
-336 YFKEV
+336 CYKDICKY
-341 LKFIQNDLRCINEYI
+341 LQNDLRCINEYI

-371 AMNDNNSNNNENQTN
+371 AMNNNSNNNKN
-386 NTEQQN
+386 QN
-392 NEKKIKNV
+392 NNKEKPIENK

>member
-1 MELNEIYEIGMNTH
+1 MELNEIYGLGINTH
-15 KIYDK
+15 EIHDK

-63 CNRISNDFANR
+63 CNRISSDFANK
-74 IGNKSV
+74 ISNETV
-80 SKSIENYCQRY
+80 SKSIESYCQRY

-99 QNNNTQPNN
+99 QNNTQ
-108 QNTPDN
+108 QNTPN
-114 NTNNQPNQNNNNPNN
+114 NTNNQPNQNSNNPNN
-129 QQDDNNKEGFMKR
+129 QQNDNKKQEFMKK
-142 MVEILKKLGNAIVNF
+142 MVEILKKLGNTIVNF

-193 EKLLFIIKTS
+193 EKLLFIIKNS
-203 DNFGNIGKEEE
+203 GNFGNIGKEEE
-214 GVVVKFIEFVTQN
+214 GVVVKFIDFVTQN

-252 NLDEKISDE
+252 NLDERISDE
-261 KVVQILDKFTGN
+261 KVIQILDKFTGN
-273 KLGSIKES
+273 KLGTIKES

-289 ASNLTN
+289 ANNLTN

-301 KAKELIN
+301 KAKELVN

-317 PVIINVGGVIKP
+317 SVIINVGGVIKP

-336 YFKEV
+336 YFKEI
-341 LKFIQNDLRCINEYI
+341 LKFVQNDLRCINEYI

-371 AMNDNNSNNNENQTN
+371 AMNNNSNNNENPN
-386 NTEQQN
+386 A
-392 NEKKIKNV
+392 NEEKPIENK

>member
-1 MELNEIYEIGMNTH
+1 MELNEISGLGINTH
-15 KIYDK
+15 KIYNK

-63 CNRISNDFANR
+63 CNRISNDFANK
-74 IGNKSV
+74 ISNESV
-80 SKSIENYCQRY
+80 SKSIESYCKRY

-99 QNNNTQPNN
+99 QNNTQ
-108 QNTPDN
+108 QNTPN
-114 NTNNQPNQNNNNPNN
+114 NTNNQPNQNSNNPNN
-129 QQDDNNKEGFMKR
+129 QQNDNKKQEFMKK
-142 MVEILKKLGNAIVNF
+142 MVEILKKLGNTIVNF

-173 NKTPPKDVSTDAIRK
+173 NKIPPKDVSTDFIRK

-193 EKLLFIIKTS
+193 EKLLFIVKNS
-203 DNFGNIGKEEE
+203 GNFGSIGKEEE
-214 GVVVKFIEFVTQN
+214 GIVVKFIEFVTQN

-252 NLDEKISDE
+252 NLDERISDE
-261 KVVQILDKFTGN
+261 KVIQILDKFTGN
-273 KLGSIKES
+273 KLGTIKDS

-289 ASNLTN
+289 AGNLTN

-301 KAKELIN
+301 KAKELVN

-317 PVIINVGGVIKP
+317 SVITNVGGVIKP

-336 YFKEV
+336 YFKEI
-341 LKFIQNDLRCINEYI
+341 LKFVQNDLRCINEYI
-356 KAFRNSYRLNVEAQK
+356 KAFRNSYRLNIEAQK
-371 AMNDNNSNNNENQTN
+371 AMNNNSNNNENPN
-386 NTEQQN
+386 A
-392 NEKKIKNV
+392 NEEKPIENK

>member
-1 MELNEIYEIGMNTH
+1 MELNEIYKIGMNTH

-25 DFEEELASTEMLNT
+25 DFEEELASTEMLNS

-63 CNRISNDFANR
+63 CNRISNDFANK
-74 IGNKSV
+74 IGNESV
-80 SKSIENYCQRY
+80 SKSIESYCQRY

-99 QNNNTQPNN
+99 QNNTQ
-108 QNTPDN
+108 QNTPNN

-129 QQDDNNKEGFMKR
+129 QQNDNNNKEGFIKKMI
-142 MVEILKKLGNAIVNF
+142 EILKRLGNAIVSF

-173 NKTPPKDVSTDAIRK
+173 NKTPPKDVPTDAIRK

-193 EKLLFIIKTS
+193 EKLLFIVKNS
-203 DNFGNIGKEEE
+203 GNFGSIGKEEE

-242 FIGVANKLYG
+242 FIGIANKLYG
-252 NLDEKISDE
+252 NLNEKISDE
-261 KVVQILDKFTGN
+261 KVIQILDKFTGN
-273 KLGSIKES
+273 KLGTIKES

-301 KAKELIN
+301 KTKELVN

-317 PVIINVGGVIKP
+317 SVIINVGGVIKP

-371 AMNDNNSNNNENQTN
+371 AMNDNSNNQSDQNN
-386 NTEQQN
+386 NTEQTPIEN
-392 NEKKIKNV
+392 K

>member
-1 MELNEIYEIGMNTH
+1 MELNEIYGLGINTH
-15 KIYDK
+15 KIYNK

-63 CNRISNDFANR
+63 CNRISNDFANK
-74 IGNKSV
+74 ISNESV
-80 SKSIENYCQRY
+80 SKSIESYCQKY

-99 QNNNTQPNN
+99 QNN
-108 QNTPDN
+108 TPN
-114 NTNNQPNQNNNNPNN
+114 NTNNQPNQNSNNPNN
-129 QQDDNNKEGFMKR
+129 QQNDNKKQEFMKK

-193 EKLLFIIKTS
+193 EKLLFIVKNSGTF
-203 DNFGNIGKEEE
+203 DNIGKEEE
-214 GVVVKFIEFVTQN
+214 GVVAKFIDFATQN

-261 KVVQILDKFTGN
+261 KVIQILDKFTGN
-273 KLGSIKES
+273 KLGTIKES

-289 ASNLTN
+289 AGNLTN

-317 PVIINVGGVIKP
+317 SVIINVGGVIKP

-371 AMNDNNSNNNENQTN
+371 AMNDNSNNQSDQNN
-386 NTEQQN
+386 NTEQTPIEN
-392 NEKKIKNV
+392 K

>member
-1 MELNEIYEIGMNTH
+1 MELNEIYGLGINTH
-15 KIYDK
+15 KIYNK

-39 LEDLYSMEV
+39 LEDLYLMEV

-74 IGNKSV
+74 IGNKTV

-99 QNNNTQPNN
+99 QNNTQPNN
-108 QNTPDN
+108 NTPN
-114 NTNNQPNQNNNNPNN
+114 NTNNQPNQNSNNPNN
-129 QQDDNNKEGFMKR
+129 QQNDNKKQEFMKK

-193 EKLLFIIKTS
+193 EKLLFIIKNS
-203 DNFGNIGKEEE
+203 GGLRDIGAIDEVSKFAEFGA
-214 GVVVKFIEFVTQN
+214 QN
-227 KEHPE
+227 KDHPE
-232 KIKDSDLYKQ
+232 KIKDSNEYKA
-242 FIGVANKLYG
+242 FLAKANKLFG

-261 KVVQILDKFTGN
+261 KVIQILDKFTGN
-273 KLGSIKES
+273 KLGTIKDS

-289 ASNLTN
+289 ASNLAN

-301 KAKELIN
+301 KHKDLIN
-308 STQNINRKM
+308 GCTKINRM
-317 PVIINVGGVIKP
+317 MGIVINVGGVVHKDQ
-329 ELKETLN
+329 KETLN
-336 YFKEV
+336 CFKDV
-341 LKFIQNDLRCINEYI
+341 CKYMQNDLRCINEYI

-371 AMNDNNSNNNENQTN
+371 AMNNNLNNNENPN
-386 NTEQQN
+386 A
-392 NEKKIKNV
+392 NEEKPIENK